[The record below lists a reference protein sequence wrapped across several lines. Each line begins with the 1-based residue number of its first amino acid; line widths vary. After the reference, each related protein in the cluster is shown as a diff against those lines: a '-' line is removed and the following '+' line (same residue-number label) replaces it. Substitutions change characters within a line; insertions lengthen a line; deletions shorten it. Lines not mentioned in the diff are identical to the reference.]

1 MLPAPFKVV
10 LDANVLY
17 PFSLRDTLLR
27 AASEGLF
34 QLYWSDQILE
44 RGATQLG
51 QLRKKARRAGHA
63 PPLGHGRGVPGG
75 DGDGPRAAHR
85 RNEERREGS
94 PRRRRRSEGR
104 SSGRRDQQPEALS
117 RTAGGH
123 RSAVSG

>member
-1 MLPAPFKVV
+1 MLPAPFQV
-10 LDANVLY
+10 LLAANVLY

-34 QLYWSDQILE
+34 HLYWSDQILE
-44 RGATQLG
+44 E
-51 QLRKKARRAGHA
+51 ARRS
-63 PPLGHGRGVPGG
+63 LVSSGRMTDERATRLRSVMAGG